1 MPSPEELAT
10 RPEYFLSGIDL
21 ARREC
26 EFLRV
31 DPGAYRDSA
40 FLDHRLRSERREP
53 FRAPLDGMTRLS
65 AGLAQSAA
73 QLPIN
78 YIFHT
83 SFCCSTLISRCL
95 DMPGLCGGLR
105 EPSVLMQMAN
115 EKRIAGSVSGR
126 GQVWQQA
133 FDTALFLLAKCRGA
147 DEAILIKPTNAANN
161 LAEDVLGMPR
171 TGGVLLLHSNL
182 KYFLVSILKKGEPG
196 RAFVRQ
202 LFAVMRTDSERTR
215 SLDPEALSRLTDLQ
229 IAAFAWYAQ
238 MDNYLRLLQRFPDK
252 RIATL
257 DCDVFLAEPLDTL
270 VQLCAFFGIAA
281 DRERLAEVVAG
292 PVFTRYSKNSADDY
306 DAAVRET
313 EYRQVLEENQEAVE
327 GMLAWSAKLRPE
339 GAIELPLPRR
349 L

>member
-10 RPEYFLSGIDL
+10 RPEYFLTGIDP

-26 EFLRV
+26 EFLRL

-40 FLDHRLRSERREP
+40 FLDHRLRSERRDP
-53 FRAPLDGMTRLS
+53 FRASLDTMIKVS
-65 AGLAQSAA
+65 AGLAETRA
-73 QLPIN
+73 QQPIN

-95 DMPGLCGGLR
+95 DLEGLCSGLR

-115 EKRIAGSVSGR
+115 EKRITGSAPNRASA
-126 GQVWQQA
+126 WQQT
-133 FDTALFLLAKCRGA
+133 FSTVLSLLGKCGA
-147 DEAILIKPTNAANN
+147 MDEAILIKPTNAANN
-161 LAEDVLGMPR
+161 LAEDVLHMPR

-182 KYFLVSILKKGEPG
+182 RYFLVSILKKGEPG

-202 LFAVMRTDSERTR
+202 LFAVMRADSERTR
-215 SLDPEALSRLTDLQ
+215 TLDPEALSRLTDLQ
-229 IAAFAWYAQ
+229 IAAFTWYAQ
-238 MDNYLRLLQRFPDK
+238 MDNYLRLLQQFPER

-257 DCDVFLAEPLDTL
+257 DCDVFLSQPLDTL
-270 VQLCAFFGIAA
+270 VKLCGFFGIRI
-281 DRERLAEVVAG
+281 DRERLAEVVSG
-292 PVFTRYSKNSADDY
+292 PVFTKYSKNTADDY

-313 EYRQVLEENQEAVE
+313 EYRKVLEENQEAVE
-327 GMLAWSAKLRPE
+327 AMLAWSAKLRPE
-339 GAIELPLPRR
+339 GAIDLPLPRQ